1 MIHTVTSL
9 LVLIMSVTGQVVQAS
24 DFVSPCPSVFKY
36 EPPGTEAGKWYG
48 VVNFTSE
55 FTLYGLWM
63 NIVLDSKAD
72 ILGNWI
78 GEVTTDDNIDFKIEN
93 TKTKISPEEP
103 LSIRFFVQYKAQNV
117 TPKLKAIRV
126 NGREICNIEI
136 PRVTEIPKPVTE
148 PVAYDVWPRETDT
161 TTVRPTVT
169 STTSSYKH
177 QPTTTQSYWYQQIDK
192 QRTTTKSYWTQTT
205 TPNVYPVKPAD
216 KQTTTLKPQ
225 FWTEAKTTESTTRT
239 TSKPQY
245 WQQTTLKPIYWT
257 KSEDKT
263 QTTVK
268 SQAWPY
274 VKVDNTQQTKVEDKI
289 NATTEKNKV
298 QTWSHSRVSSN
309 QHTKAHERN
318 KTKGH
323 SHDHTQNSSNW
334 AKNNEVQN
342 IGSYQQSNT
351 SVYIQN
357 ANESTY
363 YTTDKPVV
371 WPVAKVTE
379 NQTTLI
385 TDTNSSQA
393 LNKKEVHIK
402 HWPKIPTDNT
412 TLVVAKPTGTDSSSF
427 IWVES
432 PTTYSGTDH
441 QNQSYSKLSVAP
453 IRTKPLLQITPIYV
467 RPEDRERVSDKRYET
482 AQYSEETSRYEP
494 EKVQRVSPVAYEK
507 SDMTYDTEEED
518 RLVVKPIKRTDGDEQ
533 KPNWSGERTSDYFGD
548 SHQSYIGHNTKNKMR
563 LESEDES
570 YIKYSDDIMKNLAEN
585 ANSHFNSYQLTTDA
599 PPAALF
605 YKSEDYDI
613 PRKEDKIEYYVG
625 GLPIF
630 YIPNHAPRPKMELI
644 CGNVLMNK
652 DKKSNRS
659 VTATLEGQWPWQVAL
674 YQQQTS
680 VDFRYICGGTLVSKH
695 HVITAAHCVTKKFS
709 TRVVNQNTLTVYL
722 GKHNLRNSVEG
733 VQVKFVSRIFVHPE
747 YNSTVFSSD
756 LAILE
761 LRDEVTYSER
771 VQPACI
777 WPETEKDLKYVV
789 GERGSVVGWG
799 YESTGKAREELTLLE
814 MPVVDQQTC
823 VNSYEQFFGLFTSDK
838 TYCAGYRDVGSACN
852 GDSGGGMFFEKDG
865 SWYLRGVV
873 SLSVAKKG
881 VYRCDP
887 THYVIFTDVAKFLPW
902 VEEHIED
909 SI

>member
-1 MIHTVTSL
+1 MIRTVTSML
-9 LVLIMSVTGQVVQAS
+9 ALIMSVTGHVAEAS

-36 EPPGTEAGKWYG
+36 EPQGNEVGKWYG
-48 VVNFTSE
+48 VANFTSE

-93 TKTKISPEEP
+93 TKTKLSAQEP
-103 LSIRFFVQYKAQNV
+103 LSVRFFVQYKSQNV

-136 PRVTEIPKPVTE
+136 PQVTEGPKPITE
-148 PVAYDVWPRETDT
+148 QVVYDVWSRDTDK

-169 STTSSYKH
+169 STTTSYK
-177 QPTTTQSYWYQQIDK
+177 QQTTSTQQYWYQQIDK

-205 TPNVYPVKPAD
+205 TPNVYPVKLVD
-216 KQTTTLKPQ
+216 RQTTTVKPQ
-225 FWTEAKTTESTTRT
+225 FWTEAKTTESTTQT

-245 WQQTTLKPIYWT
+245 WQQTTLKPIYWAKGEDKLQT
-257 KSEDKT
+257 TVKPQVWPYDKAENTQQKSEDK
-263 QTTVK
+263 
-268 SQAWPY
+268 
-274 VKVDNTQQTKVEDKI
+274 I
-289 NATTEKNKV
+289 NVTTEKNKV
-298 QTWSHSRVSSN
+298 QTWSHSRVTSN
-309 QHTKAHERN
+309 QHTKTHDHRN

-323 SHDHTQNSSNW
+323 SHGHSQNSNNW
-334 AKNNEVQN
+334 PKNNEVQIVEN
-342 IGSYQQSNT
+342 IQTNT
-351 SVYIQN
+351 SVYIQT
-357 ANESTY
+357 ANDSTY
-363 YTTDKPVV
+363 YTTDKTVV
-371 WPVAKVTE
+371 WPVVKVTE
-379 NQTTLI
+379 NQTLLPVNKI
-385 TDTNSSQA
+385 ENSSHA
-393 LNKKEVHIK
+393 LDKQKVHIK
-402 HWPKIPTDNT
+402 HWPKIPADNST
-412 TLVVAKPTGTDSSSF
+412 IVVPKQTGVDSSSF

-432 PTTYSGTDH
+432 QPTYSGAGH
-441 QNQSYSKLSVAP
+441 Y
-453 IRTKPLLQITPIYV
+453 IRTETPAQNSPIYV
-467 RPEDRERVSDKRYET
+467 RPEDKERVSDKRYET
-482 AQYSEETSRYEP
+482 AQYSHDTTRYEP
-494 EKVQRVSPVAYEK
+494 EKAQRVSPVN
-507 SDMTYDTEEED
+507 TYQKKDQQYDNEED
-518 RLVVKPIKRTDGDEQ
+518 HLVVKPIKRTDENVQ
-533 KPNWSGERTSDYFGD
+533 KQNWSGERTVDYYGD
-548 SHQSYIGHNTKNKMR
+548 SPQSFVGHHTKNKMR
-563 LESEDES
+563 LEAEDDG
-570 YIKYSDDIMKNLAEN
+570 YIKYSDDIMKVSGEST
-585 ANSHFNSYQLTTDA
+585 NSHFNSYQLTTDA
-599 PPAALF
+599 PAALF

-625 GLPIF
+625 GLPVF

-644 CGNVLMNK
+644 CGNVLLNK
-652 DKKSNRS
+652 DKKSNKS
-659 VTATLEGQWPWQVAL
+659 LTATLEGQWPWQIAL

-680 VDFRYICGGTLVSKH
+680 VDFRYICGGTLVSKR

-771 VQPACI
+771 VQPACL
-777 WPETEKDLKYVV
+777 WPENEKELKYVV

-823 VNSYEQFFGLFTSDK
+823 LSSYEKFFGIFTSDK

-852 GDSGGGMFFEKDG
+852 GDSGGGMVFQRDG

-873 SLSVAKKG
+873 SLSVALKG
-881 VYRCDP
+881 IYRCDP

-902 VEEHIED
+902 IEEHVED
-909 SI
+909 YSI